1 MGEDVEKLKQRQAQ
15 EARLQRRCGCIV
27 AVRDA
32 SRIRIDK
39 AVVASNDQSQ
49 ELRARCPQYHAQIA
63 RRDGRRWMS
72 CLQPA
77 EEIVLS
83 PAALILPLGFSKAHG
98 QSVYSIMNLAHI
110 APAITENQTAHQR
123 WFRIAR

>member
-1 MGEDVEKLKQRQAQ
+1 MA
-15 EARLQRRCGCIV
+15 I
-27 AVRDA
+27 RDA

-39 AVVASNDQSQ
+39 AVVASTCGQSQ
-49 ELRARCPQYHAQIA
+49 ELRALCPQYHAQIA
-63 RRDGRRWMS
+63 RGDGRRWMS

-98 QSVYSIMNLAHI
+98 ESAYPIMNLAHI
-110 APAITENQTAHQR
+110 GPAITENQTAHQR

>member
-1 MGEDVEKLKQRQAQ
+1 MTPSRWSTIL
-15 EARLQRRCGCIV
+15 RRVTTEGPYINERMSVLVLTVVVLAGISAV
-27 AVRDA
+27 AFA
-32 SRIRIDK
+32 DK
-39 AVVASNDQSQ
+39 A
-49 ELRARCPQYHAQIA
+49 RG
-63 RRDGRRWMS
+63 DGRRWMS

-123 WFRIAR
+123 RFRIAR